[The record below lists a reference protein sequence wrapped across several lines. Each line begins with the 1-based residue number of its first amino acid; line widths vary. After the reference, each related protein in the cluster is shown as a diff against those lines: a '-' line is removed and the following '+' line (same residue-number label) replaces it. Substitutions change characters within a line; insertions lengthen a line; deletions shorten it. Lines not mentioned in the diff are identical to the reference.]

1 MKFLNNYWAETATSV
16 KKIAL
21 ALRTFVGTI
30 TASAYVQGNVQLAFY
45 ILLVGAIIDFLLN
58 FLPPDKPGNSGTPS
72 IPQINLGTAVIFI
85 LALFITSCS
94 IIKPQVNT
102 IQKDST
108 YTTFKPIDLKVKGA
122 KVNAGINLDSLYRAS
137 LFVRDQQKD
146 DSILKLTLM
155 VKYKTDSIAAIK
167 ANKPIPTRPVINY
180 GQPTKIYVTDPQ
192 TKAQLSY
199 WIDQYGKLQLGCE
212 AKDQTVQTLQATIT
226 NLKSKETITTVVAF
240 KTPGWNWIAIG
251 CLSAL
256 VLACAFFL
264 TVKSIIH

>member
-108 YTTFKPIDLKVKGA
+108 YTTFKPIEENCENYEGQLLTPYLTHVHTP
-122 KVNAGINLDSLYRAS
+122 AGKWLHSPFTHVSTVHSSLS
-137 LFVRDQQKD
+137 SQ
-146 DSILKLTLM
+146 SGM
-155 VKYKTDSIAAIK
+155 
-167 ANKPIPTRPVINY
+167 
-180 GQPTKIYVTDPQ
+180 
-192 TKAQLSY
+192 
-199 WIDQYGKLQLGCE
+199 
-212 AKDQTVQTLQATIT
+212 
-226 NLKSKETITTVVAF
+226 
-240 KTPGWNWIAIG
+240 
-251 CLSAL
+251 
-256 VLACAFFL
+256 
-264 TVKSIIH
+264 

>member
-167 ANKPIPTRPVINY
+167 ANKPIPTRPVINFP
-180 GQPTKIYVTDPQ
+180 QPIYNT
-192 TKAQLSY
+192 LIFSY
-199 WIDQYGKLQLGCE
+199 
-212 AKDQTVQTLQATIT
+212 
-226 NLKSKETITTVVAF
+226 F
-240 KTPGWNWIAIG
+240 
-251 CLSAL
+251 
-256 VLACAFFL
+256 
-264 TVKSIIH
+264 H